1 MSLLSLGVRSQESG
15 VRIQESEFRSQESGV
30 RIAGME
36 YSLHLLSR
44 VLGVP
49 HLLLIGNMSAY
60 MRFSIDLRNQSNINP
75 NQH

>member
-1 MSLLSLGVRSQESG
+1 MSLLSLGVRSQNS
-15 VRIQESEFRSQESGV
+15 
-30 RIAGME
+30 GME

-44 VLGVP
+44 FLDVP
-49 HLLLIGNMSAY
+49 HLLIIGDMSAY